1 MMGTALSGL
10 LEMCLATACLLP
22 HSSPAT
28 DPDPHVGPQIIG
40 LSHAKL
46 ARECVWAETIGGE
59 FEAAD
64 DKDVRQ
70 ANED

>member
-46 ARECVWAETIGGE
+46 ARVCACLCVYTFMRAR
-59 FEAAD
+59 AC
-64 DKDVRQ
+64 KNVRIEQ
-70 ANED
+70 PE